1 MTDALIALIPIAVVL
16 VLMLAAS
23 WPAVRAGVA
32 GLIVALVLAVFLFP
46 FESVPGGIVV
56 GVAGAFAEA
65 VFTALTI
72 LWIILP
78 ALAIYRLQTETGAV
92 DALRSGLSELSSDPR
107 LTALVVAWFFAL
119 LLEGAA
125 GFGTSAALA
134 APFLVAIGMGPVAA
148 VTAAMIG
155 HILGVT
161 FGAVGAPVVP
171 MVVASGLEPLEIS
184 STMAVQAS
192 VVGWVIP
199 VIVAILIARAYP
211 DQSPQ
216 SLPTRMALGV
226 GTAVAFLVPYLA
238 IATFVG
244 PELPTLAGAIVGG
257 AVVIVLIRRWSR
269 GHPADITDLGSAAGM
284 SLARAMAPYLILV
297 ALVLVTRLVPPLRDA
312 LQGIDLAWTA
322 ADGTF
327 SGSFQPFYHPGT
339 MLFVSF
345 VLGALVQRAKG
356 GQLRE
361 SLVGAGRT
369 LIPVGA
375 ALMAMLGLARVMVHA
390 GMVDAIA
397 AGAAD
402 ALGGA
407 WPLLAPSVGA
417 LGTFVTGSA
426 TASNVLFSELQV
438 ATAEAIGADVATM
451 LGAQG
456 LGAALG
462 NAIAPHNLI
471 AAAAIVALAGR
482 ENEILRRTLPVV
494 IPLVIAAGAVVLAL
508 TNL

>member
-1 MTDALIALIPIAVVL
+1 MIDALIALVPIAVVL
-16 VLMLAAS
+16 ILMLAAR
-23 WPAVRAGVA
+23 WPAVRAGAA
-32 GLIVALVLAVFLFP
+32 GLVVALVIAIVLFP
-46 FESVPGGIVV
+46 FESVPGGIAV
-56 GVAGAFAEA
+56 GITGAFAEA
-65 VFTALTI
+65 IWTALAI

-92 DALRSGLSELSSDPR
+92 DSLRTGLTQLSSDPR

-134 APFLVAIGMGPVAA
+134 APFLIAIGMGPVAA
-148 VTAAMIG
+148 VTAAMVG

-161 FGAVGAPVVP
+161 FGAVGTPVVP
-171 MVVASGLEPLEIS
+171 MVAASGLDPLDIS

-192 VVGWVIP
+192 IVGWVIP
-199 VIVAILIARAYP
+199 VVAAVLIARAYTEQP
-211 DQSPQ
+211 PQ
-216 SLPTRMALGV
+216 ALWTRVGLGIAA
-226 GTAVAFLVPYLA
+226 AVAFLVPFVA
-238 IATFVG
+238 IAIFVG
-244 PELPTLAGAIVGG
+244 PELPTLGGAIVGG
-257 AVVIVLIRRWSR
+257 AIFIVLVRRVAAHD
-269 GHPADITDLGSAAGM
+269 GPTDADAAGGM

-297 ALVLVTRLVPPLRDA
+297 ALVLVTRLVAPVREA
-312 LQGIDLAWTA
+312 LQGIDLTWEA

-327 SGSFQPFYHPGT
+327 SGSFQPLYHPGT
-339 MLFVSF
+339 MLFLAF
-345 VLGALVQRAKG
+345 LGGALVQGARP

-361 SLVGAGRT
+361 SLAGAGRT
-369 LIPVGA
+369 LIPVAA
-375 ALMAMLGLARVMVHA
+375 ALMAMLGLARIMVHA

-397 AGAAD
+397 AAAAD
-402 ALGGA
+402 ALGSA

-426 TASNVLFSELQV
+426 TASNALFSDLQV
-438 ATAEAIGADVATM
+438 ATADAIGVDVATM

-494 IPLVIAAGAVVLAL
+494 IPLIIAAGAVVLVL
-508 TNL
+508 VNL